1 MKSFGQFLTEAV
13 KTAAST
19 EAKLKGLKGDGH
31 GGWYDQKGNF
41 VAKTVNGKLQFTGG
55 RSAAPTEDPKTTK
68 VATPEIQKAKPK
80 APVQAAPV
88 PKPKAKEDPAA
99 TATKSPEEGA
109 PDEQTAEVMGAPTS
123 EGVVITFGR
132 FNPPTIGHEKLLK
145 SAASEASRLGYD
157 LKIYPSRSVDAK
169 KNPLQPGAKIEYMKK
184 MFPDYEESIKDD
196 PNARTI
202 FDVLTGAFN
211 LGYKAIT
218 IVVGQDRLSEF
229 QSLAQKYNGDL
240 YDFEDLQVISGGAR
254 DPDSEGIEGMSAS
267 KMRDAVAKDDF
278 KAFAKGIPNI
288 GNMEKKNLF
297 NLIQKSMGATDEQ
310 LRGSVASETWTYAPK
325 LDPFGLRV
333 AYLKEKIFKVGSLVE
348 NVNTGVRGRITRR
361 CANHVIV
368 QTPEHTM
375 YKAWLRDLV
384 EAYDVGTDEYRR
396 YVQSMTPGQGDVKF
410 HDKPD
415 IKPITTGSYYDGKK
429 VKNPNDPPSG
439 PGVKYNDTKIP
450 YKVGKG

>member
-1 MKSFGQFLTEAV
+1 MKSFGQFLIEAV

-31 GGWYDQKGNF
+31 GGWYDQKGKF

-55 RSAAPTEDPKTTK
+55 KNAAPTEDPKTTK
-68 VATPEIQKAKPK
+68 VATPEVQKAKPK
-80 APVQAAPV
+80 APVQAAPA
-88 PKPKAKEDPAA
+88 PKPKAKED
-99 TATKSPEEGA
+99 TADTTTKSPEPGEA
-109 PDEQTAEVMGAPTS
+109 NQQTAEVMGIPTS

-132 FNPPTIGHEKLLK
+132 FNPPTVGHEKLLK
-145 SAASEASRLGYD
+145 SASSEASRLGYD

-202 FDVLTGAFN
+202 FDVLEACFN
-211 LGYKAIT
+211 LGYKAVT
-218 IVVGQDRLSEF
+218 MVVGQDRLSEF

-310 LRGSVASETWTYAPK
+310 LRGTVAAETWTYAPK
-325 LDPFGLRV
+325 LDPFGLRI
-333 AYLKEKIFKVGSLVE
+333 AYLKEQIFKVGSLVE